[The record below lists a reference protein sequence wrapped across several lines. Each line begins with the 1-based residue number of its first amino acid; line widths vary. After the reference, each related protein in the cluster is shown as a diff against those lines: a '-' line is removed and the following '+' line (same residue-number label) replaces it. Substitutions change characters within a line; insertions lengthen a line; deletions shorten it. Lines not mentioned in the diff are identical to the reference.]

1 MVYNGSMASEN
12 GEINFIIGQPI
23 VYPQQGVGII
33 KGIQQRDLKGKMVDY
48 YDIYLQNSDMTIL
61 IPIDKAKDI
70 GLRNVVSEKEANDA
84 LNSISSKYEPVSS
97 DWKMRYQISQELLKQ
112 GSILSIVKVVQ
123 ALYHRSK
130 IKELP
135 IQERKL
141 FEIALNLLTDE
152 ASFATGKTKDE
163 ISRLIH
169 SKLEK

>member
-1 MVYNGSMASEN
+1 MSSGDVEKKF
-12 GEINFIIGQPI
+12 EIGQHI

-33 KGIQQRDLKGKMVDY
+33 KGIQERKLKGEMVNY
-48 YDIYLQNSDMTIL
+48 YNIYIPDSDMTIL
-61 IPIDKAKDI
+61 IPVEKAGEI
-70 GLRNVVSEKEANDA
+70 GLRDIVSEKEAVHA
-84 LNSISSKYEPVSS
+84 LNSISNKYEPISA
-97 DWKMRYQISQELLKQ
+97 DWKTRYQVGQELLKQ

-130 IKELP
+130 VKELP

-141 FEIALNLLTDE
+141 FENALNLLTDE